1 MLNHAKKIL
10 LFTGLFFLMSAA
22 VSLQGRQASAEEIKE
37 TEAPLETETPKETET
52 KTPLAVTDESL
63 FVTEYIDG
71 VLTVTDFRPPATG
84 QNMTDIVV
92 PAAVRGQKI
101 RAVGTKAFAHAG
113 TNIHNLYLPDTLEII
128 GEEAFS
134 SYAIDRVASYTYTAT
149 GDFAQV
155 ETASAEQVFTNV
167 PVVETDSVAEAEC
180 LPTQLTKIGYR
191 AFYNSPVKNI
201 TFNSKNLVI
210 GANAFE
216 NTGNLLEVVL
226 MEGASIEELGEYAFL
241 NSGIHNFTIDG
252 SIGKVGASAFQG
264 TANISGF
271 IVNET
276 GNVNE
281 LGAGVFENSGIHYV
295 TIRGTVSSIGERAF
309 AGCGN
314 ILDVTVQ
321 SSTPYTLG
329 EFAFQ
334 NAGIHS
340 VNFSDGLT
348 EVEKGTFEG
357 CGNLE
362 TVKLPDTLTDIA
374 EDAFKNASN
383 IKEITINEN
392 VKIAPTAFVNV
403 GGSTLQALAN
413 TNNASA
419 KALAGVAPAPTVPV
433 VVTPAPV
440 PVITPAP
447 QITVSPVKLTK
458 VKKNKKGN
466 KVTLTWTKNKK
477 ASGYTIYKKV
487 VKKGTK
493 ANKAK
498 KIKFVKVKNV
508 GKKTCKIT
516 LTLAKKST
524 TYFYV
529 KAYEKTAAD
538 GGSTTVYSK
547 VSNTKKA
554 TAK

>member
-1 MLNHAKKIL
+1 MLNHAKKIM
-10 LFTGLFFLMSAA
+10 LFTGLFFLLSATA
-22 VSLQGRQASAEEIKE
+22 LLYGRAASAEEEI
-37 TEAPLETETPKETET
+37 A
-52 KTPLAVTDESL
+52 LAVTDESL

-71 VLTVTDFRPPATG
+71 VLTITDFRPPATG

-92 PAAVRGQKI
+92 PPAIRGQKI
-101 RAVGTKAFAHAG
+101 RAIGSKAFANAG

-134 SYAIDRVASYTYTAT
+134 SYAVDNVASYTYTAT

-155 ETASAEQVFTNV
+155 ETASAEQISAVV
-167 PVVETDSVAEAEC
+167 PVVETDSIAVAAS
-180 LPTQLTKIGYR
+180 LPTQLTSIGYR
-191 AFYNSPVKNI
+191 AFYNSPAKNI

-226 MEGASIEELGEYAFL
+226 KEGASIDEIGEYAFL

-252 SIGKVGASAFQG
+252 SIGKVGANAFQG

-271 IVNET
+271 IVNEK
-276 GNVNE
+276 GNINE
-281 LGAGVFENSGIHYV
+281 IGAGVFENSGIHYV
-295 TIRGTVSSIGERAF
+295 TIRGTVSKIGERAF

-329 EFAFQ
+329 EYAFQ

-340 VNFSDGLT
+340 VNFSDGLS

-362 TVKLPDTLTDIA
+362 TVKLPDTLKDIA

-392 VKIAPTAFVNV
+392 VTIAPGAFANV

-419 KALAGVAPAPTVPV
+419 KALAGIIL
-433 VVTPAPV
+433 TPATA
-440 PVITPAP
+440 TPAQP
-447 QITVSPVKLTK
+447 QKITVSPVKLTK

-493 ANKAK
+493 ASKAK
-498 KIKFVKVKNV
+498 KIKFVKVKSV
-508 GKKTCKIT
+508 GKKTCKFT
-516 LTLAKKST
+516 LRLAKKAT

-529 KAYEKTAAD
+529 KAYQKTTT
-538 GGSTTVYSK
+538 GGKTTTVYSK
-547 VSNTKKA
+547 TSNTKKMA
-554 TAK
+554 AK